1 MAGLGEIGAR
11 CARIQRRGRQ
21 ERDPQLDRGKEAVG
35 RPGQIQGDLPAQVV
49 LEALDGL
56 LAVLAAIPLGVHLGF
71 HAPRVREQG
80 SPADYGLAFEEVRIP
95 TARGRSLFGW
105 LLPATGAQGTLV
117 ILHGWGS
124 NAEHLLPLAAP
135 LRRGGLNVLLCDA
148 RNHGNSDADT
158 FSSLPRFAEDLGMA
172 VAWLGRHHPSRAGR
186 IAVLGHSVGA
196 GAALLETS
204 RNPAIAAVI
213 SIAAFT
219 HPAEVTERYLRPLR
233 SPAFVTRLVIRYV
246 AWVIGHR
253 FDTIAPLN
261 TVRHIDCPILLVH
274 GRDDRV
280 VPVADARR
288 ILANCRAPGARLLAF
303 RRAPRP

>member
-1 MAGLGEIGAR
+1 MIEILGLI
-11 CARIQRRGRQ
+11 
-21 ERDPQLDRGKEAVG
+21 
-35 RPGQIQGDLPAQVV
+35 
-49 LEALDGL
+49 
-56 LAVLAAIPLGVHLGF
+56 VLAAIVAIPLGVHLGF
-71 HAPRVREQG
+71 RAPRVREQG
-80 SPADYGLAFEEVRIP
+80 SPANYDLAFEEVRIP
-95 TARGRSLFGW
+95 TVRGRSLFGW
-105 LLPATGAQGTLV
+105 LLPAPGARGTLV

-213 SIAAFT
+213 SIAAFA

-246 AWVIGHR
+246 EWVIGHR
-253 FDTIAPLN
+253 FDAIAPFN

-274 GRDDRV
+274 GQDDRV

-288 ILANCRAPGARLLAF
+288 ILANCRAPGARLLEVAGAGHDSVDRIEGHIPELLDF
-303 RRAPRP
+303 LDGVLRGQGPLAHQDE